1 MMDARRIVAAQIIT
15 RRRARLLARDF
26 GGACARAK
34 HRSLCWRS
42 VELEKAQ
49 RELFGER

>member
-1 MMDARRIVAAQIIT
+1 MLDASLLRKLSRGD
-15 RRRARLLARDF
+15 ARLLARDF
-26 GGACARAK
+26 GGGCARAK
-34 HRSLCWRS
+34 HRSSRWRS